1 MKQIKGE
8 NIKLLSYILLKV
20 GLTSKVQDALGD
32 CFKVCGPRIFYSPVT
47 VCLFFITS
55 SGLFFKKDI
64 FIFRTLKER
73 CANSISFTRD
83 IYQSRVI

>member
-55 SGLFFKKDI
+55 SGLFLKKI
-64 FIFRTLKER
+64 FLSLEH
-73 CANSISFTRD
+73 
-83 IYQSRVI
+83 